1 MRIRPPAKGEPFHDD
16 RLPPGMIR
24 INNRESGE
32 KNVFEAREVID
43 GGFLELVRYGI
54 RRADDPLIV
63 DSLKVVD
70 HVLKI
75 ETPFGDSWRRY
86 NHDGYGQKKDG
97 GPFDGS
103 GQGRA
108 WPILTGER
116 GHYELCAG
124 NDFSKYIKAI
134 EQFSSVGGM
143 LPEQVWDY
151 NDIPSRGMYRGRS
164 AGSAQPLVWAHAEYL
179 KLLRSAAD
187 GRVFDRIK
195 AVEDRYAVAKEKRTF
210 SNHTEIFEPGRPI
223 CSLISGHTLRIVD
236 RESFRAVYTYDN
248 WATTLTLESRSV
260 GYSGSFVDIP
270 TGVDQIGKITFTLA
284 WPVQDQP
291 DRWLGRNIDVAINEV
306 PASTK
311 V

>member
-1 MRIRPPAKGEPFHDD
+1 
-16 RLPPGMIR
+16 
-24 INNRESGE
+24 
-32 KNVFEAREVID
+32 
-43 GGFLELVRYGI
+43 
-54 RRADDPLIV
+54 
-63 DSLKVVD
+63 
-70 HVLKI
+70 
-75 ETPFGDSWRRY
+75 
-86 NHDGYGQKKDG
+86 
-97 GPFDGS
+97 
-103 GQGRA
+103 
-108 WPILTGER
+108 
-116 GHYELCAG
+116 
-124 NDFSKYIKAI
+124 
-134 EQFSSVGGM
+134 
-143 LPEQVWDY
+143 
-151 NDIPSRGMYRGRS
+151 
-164 AGSAQPLVWAHAEYL
+164 
-179 KLLRSAAD
+179 
-187 GRVFDRIK
+187 
-195 AVEDRYAVAKEKRTF
+195 VEDRYAVAKEKRTF